1 MSSKIIIENEQ
12 QLISVLKE
20 VIEAIKTKENPEEL
34 NQYRRIFKKN
44 VPLTMRSY
52 VAAYLIKQ
60 TVFTNNTAY
69 GRKDFIKSG
78 KPVNPAFKQ
87 GFKPMY
93 TAKQRV
99 TLPENETSSIFIGIG
114 RKRGI
119 FPKDIITLLI
129 QGAGI
134 ARDRIGGIRILDNYS
149 FVQVMNDE
157 AEIIIQKL
165 KKRVDKK

>member
-69 GRKDFIKSG
+69 G
-78 KPVNPAFKQ
+78 
-87 GFKPMY
+87 
-93 TAKQRV
+93 
-99 TLPENETSSIFIGIG
+99 
-114 RKRGI
+114 
-119 FPKDIITLLI
+119 
-129 QGAGI
+129 
-134 ARDRIGGIRILDNYS
+134 
-149 FVQVMNDE
+149 
-157 AEIIIQKL
+157 
-165 KKRVDKK
+165 